1 MRSYKGKFEPKNLQ
15 KYHGS
20 MPIIFRSRL
29 EYFVMKWCDENPGI
43 IKWGSESIIVPY
55 ICGTDNKVHRYFID
69 FVIEFS
75 NNEKYLIEIKPKV
88 QTVAPKLNKSGIVTK
103 RYYRESLEYVKNQ
116 CKWSAAKE
124 FAEKTGFKFKVWDE
138 ETLEKL
144 GIYKR

>member
-1 MRSYKGKFEPKNLQ
+1 
-15 KYHGS
+15 